1 MSSLRRR
8 GYGEENRSVRPRL
21 FRSRLL
27 IADVKSSGSHP
38 RRALWFRPKRKE
50 PREKAGCLV
59 WFGPLM
65 LQSRPGIYAP
75 APGPQRHRPGQTGPA
90 GRQCCIRKQQVL
102 PLSRDTS
109 AAGISTVAYAF
120 NVVVIYDSGRL
131 GGNID
136 CCLAPTRHYH
146 HVGVQES
153 STLAVLN
160 KPVINPAINLGAEA
174 LCPAGWLNGDLA
186 GPDASYPRQTKP
198 ALDLLPEIGRHL
210 QINVVSPQVVQVSLN
225 SFSPLIHFRSE
236 LRNLLRETD
245 EGFGQ
250 KLPPG
255 CVVKVG
261 VASKHF

>member
-8 GYGEENRSVRPRL
+8 GYGEENRSVRPRF
-21 FRSRLL
+21 FRSRPL

-38 RRALWFRPKRKE
+38 RRALWFRSKRKE
-50 PREKAGCLV
+50 PREKAWCLV

-65 LQSRPGIYAP
+65 LQSRPRIYAP
-75 APGPQRHRPGQTGPA
+75 APGPQCHRPGNA
-90 GRQCCIRKQQVL
+90 VSVN
-102 PLSRDTS
+102 SRYYLCLGIQAPQECS
-109 AAGISTVAYAF
+109 AVAYAF

-146 HVGVQES
+146 HGGVQES

-160 KPVINPAINLGAEA
+160 KPVINPAVNLGAEA

-210 QINVVSPQVVQVSLN
+210 QLNVVSPQVVQVSLN

-236 LRNLLRETD
+236 LRNLLREPD

-250 KLPPG
+250 KLPPS

-261 VASKHF
+261 VASKRF